1 MLLLEIFF
9 IIRLFRP
16 TTLSFIIKEQIFEVI
31 VLLALM
37 QMIVLLFQLIR
48 QAPKKICKHEY
59 ELENAVRDFIQ
70 TNDRVYSV
78 HVLSCGLGSK
88 INFITDLRKGK
99 ERVPTEV
106 LVQDPKYAIDKVD
119 AERTSSNFKILNH
132 DHSEK
137 SLQMRLFNEPATM
150 RAVLIC
156 KKDRKPIWGVVSWY
170 KYRDYGKGRMAV
182 KGRDNPAFV
191 LDSGAS
197 SIDDI
202 VLEFFMDE
210 FEWLWKKS
218 NKFTGVC
225 T

>member
-9 IIRLFRP
+9 IIRIFKP
-16 TTLSFIIKEQIFEVI
+16 KILSIVIEKQIFEVI
-31 VLLALM
+31 VILALM

-70 TNDRVYSV
+70 TNNNVHSV

-88 INFITDLRKGK
+88 INFITNLRKGNQMI
-99 ERVPTEV
+99 PTEV
-106 LVQDPKYAIDKVD
+106 LVQDSKHAIDKADSV
-119 AERTSSNFKILNH
+119 RTEANLDILKH

-137 SLQMRLFNEPATM
+137 SLQVRLFNEPATM
-150 RAVLIC
+150 RAVLLC
-156 KKDRKPIWGVVSWY
+156 KNDRKPIWGVVSWY
-170 KYRDYGKGRMAV
+170 KYRDDGKGRVAV

-191 LDSGAS
+191 LYSGAS
-197 SIDDI
+197 SQDDI
-202 VLEFFMDE
+202 VLKFFMEE

-218 NKFTGVC
+218 NQFV
-225 T
+225 